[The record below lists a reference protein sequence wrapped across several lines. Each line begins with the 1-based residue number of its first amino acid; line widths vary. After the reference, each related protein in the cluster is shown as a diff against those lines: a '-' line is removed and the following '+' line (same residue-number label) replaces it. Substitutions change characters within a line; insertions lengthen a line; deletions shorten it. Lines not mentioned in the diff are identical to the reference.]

1 MPEREHGRQ
10 PRRRQDSSSQRRRP
24 DRARRADAPTGS
36 SGKPVAAEP
45 DKPAARARRSKTR
58 PDSGRPR
65 TGGAFGLSATR
76 QAAVLAMV
84 VCALALSV
92 AVPLRTYLTQHAQ
105 VEQELSQ
112 QAKLEQQ
119 AAQLEQRKQ
128 QLADPAQIQAEA
140 RSRLGMVMPGE
151 TPYTVQLPGDGQQGG
166 QRGPSQQQAANSPWF
181 EQLWNSITGSG
192 S

>member
-1 MPEREHGRQ
+1 VPERERGRQ
-10 PRRRQDSSSQRRRP
+10 PRRRQETSAQRRGS
-24 DRARRADAPTGS
+24 DRARRAA
-36 SGKPVAAEP
+36 AAEQP
-45 DKPAARARRSKTR
+45 RPSRTARKPASRQDTGRA
-58 PDSGRPR
+58 R

-105 VEQELSQ
+105 VQQELAAQARLQ
-112 QAKLEQQ
+112 QQEQ
-119 AAQLEQRKQ
+119 QLEQRKQ
-128 QLADPAQIQAEA
+128 QLSDPAEIQAEA

-151 TPYTVQLPGDGQQGG
+151 TPYTVQLPGDGQQGDQHG
-166 QRGPSQQQAANSPWF
+166 SPQQQAADKPWF
-181 EQLWNSITGSG
+181 EQLWTSITGSG

>member
-10 PRRRQDSSSQRRRP
+10 PRRRQDTSSQRRRP
-24 DRARRADAPTGS
+24 DRARREGA
-36 SGKPVAAEP
+36 SGKPVASQQ
-45 DKPAARARRSKTR
+45 DQPAARPPR
-58 PDSGRPR
+58 PRNPRQDGGRTR

-105 VEQELSQ
+105 VEQELAQ

-166 QRGPSQQQAANSPWF
+166 QRGPSQQQAANGPWF
-181 EQLWNSITGSG
+181 EHLWDSITGGG

>member
-10 PRRRQDSSSQRRRP
+10 PRRRQDTSSQRRRP
-24 DRARRADAPTGS
+24 DRARRE
-36 SGKPVAAEP
+36 GKPVASQQ
-45 DKPAARARRSKTR
+45 DQPAARPPRPRNPRQDGKT
-58 PDSGRPR
+58 R

-105 VEQELSQ
+105 VEQELAQ

-166 QRGPSQQQAANSPWF
+166 QRGPSQQQAANGPWF
-181 EQLWNSITGSG
+181 EHLWDSITGGG

>member
-24 DRARRADAPTGS
+24 DRARREGE
-36 SGKPVAAEP
+36 PVASQQ
-45 DKPAARARRSKTR
+45 DQPAARPPRPRNPRQDGKT
-58 PDSGRPR
+58 R

-105 VEQELSQ
+105 VQQELAAQARLQ
-112 QAKLEQQ
+112 QQEQ
-119 AAQLEQRKQ
+119 QLEQRKQ
-128 QLADPAQIQAEA
+128 QLSDPAEIQAEA

-151 TPYTVQLPGDGQQGG
+151 TPYTVQLPGDGQQGDQHG
-166 QRGPSQQQAANSPWF
+166 SPQQQAADKPWF
-181 EQLWNSITGSG
+181 EQLWTSITGSG

>member
-10 PRRRQDSSSQRRRP
+10 PRRRQDTPVQRRGS
-24 DRARRADAPTGS
+24 DRARRAR
-36 SGKPVAAEP
+36 
-45 DKPAARARRSKTR
+45 PAASEQESPARPSRSRPKTER
-58 PDSGRPR
+58 TR

-84 VCALALSV
+84 VCALALSI

-105 VEQELSQ
+105 VQQELAAQSTL
-112 QAKLEQQ
+112 QAEEQ
-119 AAQLEQRKQ
+119 QLEQRKQ
-128 QLADPAQIQAEA
+128 QLSDPAQIQAEA
-140 RSRLGMVMPGE
+140 RTRLGMVMPGE
-151 TPYTVQLPGDGQQGG
+151 TPYTVQLPGDGQQGDQHG
-166 QRGPSQQQAANSPWF
+166 SPQQQASNRPWF

>member
-1 MPEREHGRQ
+1 MPERGRQ
-10 PRRRQDSSSQRRRP
+10 PRRSQETSGQRRGA
-24 DRARRADAPTGS
+24 DRARRAAR
-36 SGKPVAAEP
+36 
-45 DKPAARARRSKTR
+45 PAVSEQEQPQRPARARRTADR
-58 PDSGRPR
+58 AR

-84 VCALALSV
+84 VCALALSI

-105 VEQELSQ
+105 VEQELAQ
-112 QAKLEQQ
+112 QAQLQ
-119 AAQLEQRKQ
+119 AQAQQLEQRKQ
-128 QLADPAQIQAEA
+128 QLSDPAQIQAEA

-166 QRGPSQQQAANSPWF
+166 QHGSPQQQAANQAWF

>member
-1 MPEREHGRQ
+1 MPERGRQ
-10 PRRRQDSSSQRRRP
+10 PRRRQETSGQRRGS
-24 DRARRADAPTGS
+24 DRARRTAQPAVSKQESPQRPARTRRTAD
-36 SGKPVAAEP
+36 
-45 DKPAARARRSKTR
+45 RA
-58 PDSGRPR
+58 R

-84 VCALALSV
+84 VCALALSI

-105 VEQELSQ
+105 VEEQLAQ
-112 QAKLEQQ
+112 QAQLQ
-119 AAQLEQRKQ
+119 AQAQQLEQRKQ
-128 QLADPAQIQAEA
+128 QLSDPAQIQAEA

-151 TPYTVQLPGDGQQGG
+151 TPYTVQLPGDGQQADQHGS
-166 QRGPSQQQAANSPWF
+166 PQQQAANQPWF

>member
-10 PRRRQDSSSQRRRP
+10 SRRRQDTSSQRRAP
-24 DRARRADAPTGS
+24 DRARRA
-36 SGKPVAAEP
+36 AA
-45 DKPAARARRSKTR
+45 KPAASEQDQPAPRPPRARQSTSRQ
-58 PDSGRPR
+58 DSGRAR

-105 VEQELSQ
+105 VEQELAQ
-112 QAKLEQQ
+112 QAKLQQQ
-119 AAQLEQRKQ
+119 AEQLEQRKQ
-128 QLADPAQIQAEA
+128 QLSDPAQIQAEA

-151 TPYTVQLPGDGQQGG
+151 TPYTVQLPGDGQQGDQHG
-166 QRGPSQQQAANSPWF
+166 SPQQQAANRPWF
-181 EQLWNSITGSG
+181 DQLWNSITGSG

>member
-10 PRRRQDSSSQRRRP
+10 PRRRQETSAQRRGS
-24 DRARRADAPTGS
+24 DRARRAAS
-36 SGKPVAAEP
+36 SDQQRPSRSP
-45 DKPAARARRSKTR
+45 RKPAERT
-58 PDSGRPR
+58 R

-105 VEQELSQ
+105 VQQELAAQAQLQ
-112 QAKLEQQ
+112 QQEQ
-119 AAQLEQRKQ
+119 QLEQRKQ
-128 QLADPAQIQAEA
+128 QLSDPAEIQAEA

-151 TPYTVQLPGDGQQGG
+151 TPYTVQLPGDGQQGDQHG
-166 QRGPSQQQAANSPWF
+166 SPQQQAADKPWF
-181 EQLWNSITGSG
+181 EQLWTSITGSG

>member
-1 MPEREHGRQ
+1 VPEREHGRQ
-10 PRRRQDSSSQRRRP
+10 PRRRQENSAQRRGS
-24 DRARRADAPTGS
+24 DRARRAAPTSEQRPSRS
-36 SGKPVAAEP
+36 SRKPTSRQDA
-45 DKPAARARRSKTR
+45 
-58 PDSGRPR
+58 GRTR

-105 VEQELSQ
+105 VQQELAAQAQLQ
-112 QAKLEQQ
+112 QQEQ
-119 AAQLEQRKQ
+119 QLEQRKQ
-128 QLADPAQIQAEA
+128 QLSDPAEIQAEA

-151 TPYTVQLPGDGQQGG
+151 TPYTVQLPGDGQQGDQHG
-166 QRGPSQQQAANSPWF
+166 SPQQQAADKPWF
-181 EQLWNSITGSG
+181 EQLWTSITGSG